1 VQTIDGIG
9 ARDLRHE
16 RAVDAGGRVTVMLA
30 GERPVA
36 LARMR
41 TQLERDGFEVIA
53 EVADADA
60 AIAAAREFQPQLCL
74 LDFDL
79 PGGGILAADRI
90 SLELPSARIALMSG
104 TPRHDQLRDAILA
117 GADGLLPAAT
127 SPERLS
133 AALNGLINGEA
144 ALPRAMTGQLVRE
157 FRQFAPRPA
166 GGPSLL
172 PGAGFDGQPLP
183 PRSRL
188 RYLPRLTRHYR
199 RRRQSGM
206 SVATAWASARAR
218 MTEYE

>member
-36 LARMR
+36 LARVR
-41 TQLERDGFEVIA
+41 DRLERDGFAVIA

-60 AIAAAREFQPQLCL
+60 AIAAAREFRPQVCL
-74 LDFDL
+74 LDFDM

-90 SLELPSARIALMSG
+90 SLELPTARIALMSG
-104 TPRHDQLRDAILA
+104 SPRHDQLRDAILA
-117 GADGLLPAAT
+117 GADGFLPAAT

-133 AALNGLINGEA
+133 AALTGLVNGEA

-166 GGPSLL
+166 GGPALL
-172 PGAGFDGQPLP
+172 PGARSDGQPLP

-188 RYLPRLTRHYR
+188 LYLPRLMRHYR
-199 RRRQSGM
+199 RRRRSGM
-206 SVATAWASARAR
+206 SVATSWASARAR
-218 MTEYE
+218 MTDY